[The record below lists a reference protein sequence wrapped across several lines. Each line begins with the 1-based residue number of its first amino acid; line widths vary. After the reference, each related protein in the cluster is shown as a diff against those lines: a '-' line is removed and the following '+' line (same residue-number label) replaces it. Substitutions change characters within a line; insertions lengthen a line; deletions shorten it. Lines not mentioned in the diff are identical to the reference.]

1 MIRPGRWL
9 VCVVAD
15 KTGLDGYYAVTIRYQ
30 RRPQRADAQ
39 PSPDDPP
46 ALFTALEDQLG
57 LKLEPSSTQAKVVVI
72 DHIERPDPD

>member
-1 MIRPGRWL
+1 MIGPGRRL

-15 KTGLDGYYAVTIRYQ
+15 KTGLDGYYAITVRYQ
-30 RRPQRADAQ
+30 RHPQSRNVQ

-46 ALFTALEDQLG
+46 SVFTALEEQLG
-57 LKLEPSSTQAKVVVI
+57 LKLEPSKTQAKVVVI